1 MTEELEKKIGHK
13 FEHEAILRRALTHSS
28 YANEEFARSEKVV
41 LLSNERL
48 EFLGDSVLSMV
59 TTEYLYKT
67 IDDKP
72 EGELT
77 KIRAQVVCENALYKI
92 AKAIDLGKYLLLG
105 KGEEHSGGRSRPS
118 ILADATEALIAA
130 LYLDGGVEPA
140 KHFILTYIPAM
151 VETARNG
158 VLFKDYKTTLQEI
171 VQKSREETISYAQDG
186 EEGPD
191 HAKKFHVTL
200 YINSNPFAE
209 GVGRSKKE
217 AEQNAARK
225 ALILMGV
232 EKEEKSEETG
242 EDGN

>member
-1 MTEELEKKIGHK
+1 MTRELEEKIGHR
-13 FEHEAILRRALTHSS
+13 FRNEAILRRALTHSS
-28 YANEEFARSEKVV
+28 YANEEFARSDKVV

-59 TTEYLYKT
+59 TTEYLYRT

-77 KIRAQVVCENALYKI
+77 KIRAQVVCESALYKI
-92 AKAIDLGKYLLLG
+92 ATAIGLGKYLYLG

-130 LYLDGGVEPA
+130 LYLDGGIDAARSFV
-140 KHFILTYIPAM
+140 LTYIPGM

-191 HAKKFHVTL
+191 HDKRFHVTL
-200 YINSNPFAE
+200 FINSNPFSE
-209 GVGRSKKE
+209 GIGRSKKE
-217 AEQNAARK
+217 AEQNAARE

-232 EKEEKSEETG
+232 EKEEKSGAE
-242 EDGN
+242 

>member
-1 MTEELEKKIGHK
+1 IGYR
-13 FEHEAILRRALTHSS
+13 FQNEAILRRALTHSS
-28 YANEEFARSEKVV
+28 YANEEFARNEKVT

-59 TTEYLYKT
+59 TTEYLYTT

-77 KIRAQVVCENALYKI
+77 KIRAQVVCESALYQI
-92 AKAIDLGKYLLLG
+92 ARAIGLGRYLYLG
-105 KGEEHSGGRSRPS
+105 RGEEHSGGRERPS

-130 LYLDGGVEPA
+130 LYLDGGIEAA
-140 KHFILTYIPAM
+140 KKFILTYLPPM
-151 VETARNG
+151 VETAKKG

-191 HAKKFHVTL
+191 HAKRFHVTL
-200 YINSNPFAE
+200 FINSNPFAE
-209 GVGRSKKE
+209 GVGKSKKE
-217 AEQNAARK
+217 AEQNAARS

-232 EKEEKSEETG
+232 EKEERHAGEE
-242 EDGN
+242 EPV